1 MKSQC
6 KTVALSAIFSVI
18 GLCFTL
24 STASAE
30 SSNIKVN
37 QQFTTATNMSSFPRL
52 TNEGDVK
59 NKPLLKPGNK
69 PKEFSA
75 CESTTKNEYFELAI
89 IFNDK
94 LQEFI
99 SVLFVDDINSGN
111 NPPLNQMTKLD

>member
-6 KTVALSAIFSVI
+6 KTVALSAIFSMI

-37 QQFTTATNMSSFPRL
+37 QQFTTATNMHSFPRL
-52 TNEGDVK
+52 TNEEGKKV
-59 NKPLLKPGNK
+59 KPLLKPNNGLT
-69 PKEFSA
+69 EFSA
-75 CESTTKNEYFELAI
+75 CKATTKNEYFELAI

-94 LQEFI
+94 LQQFI
-99 SVLFVDDINSGN
+99 SILFVDDINNTNDTS
-111 NPPLNQMTKLD
+111 LNQLTKLD